1 MEKPRPRKISGF
13 AQGNPNNWLG
23 QSPLFLHVCVCECVS
38 VCVYVCACVCVYMF
52 KTCWGASDDDNRGT
66 ELVLRLNLSAEISQ
80 TIKERF

>member
-1 MEKPRPRKISGF
+1 MLDVLNDFSRFRERER
-13 AQGNPNNWLG
+13 
-23 QSPLFLHVCVCECVS
+23 VC